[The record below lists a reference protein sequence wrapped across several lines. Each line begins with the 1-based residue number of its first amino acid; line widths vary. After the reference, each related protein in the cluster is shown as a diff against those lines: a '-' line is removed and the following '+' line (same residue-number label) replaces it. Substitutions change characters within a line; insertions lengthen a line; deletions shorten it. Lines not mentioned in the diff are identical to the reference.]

1 MKALKPV
8 FLLEKI
14 NYHCMWEMW
23 KKSDKQNTIL
33 SLVYTLLELNNR
45 DLEESNHKRL
55 NDTIEYMK
63 K

>member
-1 MKALKPV
+1 
-8 FLLEKI
+8 
-14 NYHCMWEMW
+14 MWEMW